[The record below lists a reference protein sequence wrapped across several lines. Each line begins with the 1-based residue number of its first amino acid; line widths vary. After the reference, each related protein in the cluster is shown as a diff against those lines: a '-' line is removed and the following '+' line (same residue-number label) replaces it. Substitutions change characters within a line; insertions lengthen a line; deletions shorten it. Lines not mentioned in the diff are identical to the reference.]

1 MRELQKFTE
10 GYQRDLDWHI
20 NDENYQ
26 QTKESLLHNYMLLT
40 TEVAEVAEEFRKAFN
55 MVYKE
60 AENGMDPDEA
70 FIQAKSLIQKD
81 VGKELADCIAY
92 ICKFANFFEI
102 DLEET
107 FYEKM
112 AEVKQRSNK
121 NRKLPTY

>member
-1 MRELQKFTE
+1 MRELQNFTKS
-10 GYQRDLDWHI
+10 YQRELDWHI
-20 NDENYQ
+20 NDEEYQ

-60 AENGMDPDEA
+60 EQNGVEPNEA
-70 FIQAKSLIQKD
+70 FLQAKSLIQKD

-92 ICKFANFFEI
+92 ICKFANYFEI

-112 AEVKQRSNK
+112 EEVKHRSHK